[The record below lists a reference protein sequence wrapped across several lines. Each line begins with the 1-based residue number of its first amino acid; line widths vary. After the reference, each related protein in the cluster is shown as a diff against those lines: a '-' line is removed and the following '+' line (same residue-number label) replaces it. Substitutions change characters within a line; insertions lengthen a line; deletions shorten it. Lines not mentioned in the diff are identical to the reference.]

1 MQIKEEILMLHLS
14 PSITSADFCRLGEDV
29 RLTTEAGA
37 DYIHF
42 DVMDGVF
49 VPQISFGMPVLA
61 SLKKAT
67 DAVMDIHLMIVEPDK
82 YVPVFAEL
90 GADIITVHYEACT
103 HLDRVID
110 QIKACGAKA
119 AVAINPATP
128 ISVLDLV
135 LHKLDMVLIMTVN
148 PGYGGQKLIP
158 YCLDKVR
165 ALSEVKKARGYDFD
179 IQVDGGI
186 NLENASQAIEA
197 GANVLVAGSCIFG
210 GDITEKT
217 KGFMEIFS
225 RY

>member
-1 MQIKEEILMLHLS
+1 MIHLS

-61 SLKKAT
+61 SLKKST
-67 DAVMDIHLMIVEPDK
+67 DAVMDVHLMIVQPEK
-82 YVPVFAEL
+82 YIPTFAEL

-110 QIKACGAKA
+110 QIKSCGAKA
-119 AVAINPATP
+119 AVALNPGTP
-128 ISVLDLV
+128 ISVLECV
-135 LHKLDMVLIMTVN
+135 LHKLDMVLIMSVN
-148 PGYGGQKLIP
+148 PGFGGQKLIP
-158 YCLDKVR
+158 YCLDKVK
-165 ALSEVKKARGYDFD
+165 ALNEIKKTHGYTFD

-186 NLENASQAIEA
+186 TMENAPTAIEA
-197 GANVLVAGSCIFG
+197 GANVLVAGSSVFN
-210 GDITEKT
+210 GDIQART
-217 KGFMEIFS
+217 KAFVELFA

>member
-1 MQIKEEILMLHLS
+1 MIHLS
-14 PSITSADFCRLGEDV
+14 PSITSADFCRLGEQV
-29 RLTTEAGA
+29 NLTTAAGA

-61 SLKKAT
+61 SLKKET
-67 DAVMDIHLMIVEPDK
+67 DAVMDVHLMIVQPEK
-82 YVPVFAEL
+82 YVAEFAKL

-103 HLDRVID
+103 HLDRIID

-128 ISVLDLV
+128 VSVLELV
-135 LHKLDMVLIMTVN
+135 LHKLDMVLIMSVN

-165 ALSEVKKARGYDFD
+165 ALSEIRKANGYTFD

-197 GANVLVAGSCIFG
+197 GANVLVAGSCVFG
-210 GDITEKT
+210 GDIQERT
-217 KGFMEIFS
+217 KCFMEIFKK
-225 RY
+225 YE

>member
-1 MQIKEEILMLHLS
+1 MLHLS
-14 PSITSADFCRLGEDV
+14 PSITSANFCRLGEDV

-42 DVMDGVF
+42 DVLDGVF

-61 SLKKAT
+61 SLRKET
-67 DAVMDIHLMIVEPDK
+67 DAVMDVHLMIIDPDK
-82 YVPVFAEL
+82 YITNFADL

-119 AVAINPATP
+119 AVALNPATP

-135 LHKLDMVLIMTVN
+135 FHKLDRVLIMSVN
-148 PGYGGQKLIP
+148 PGYGGQKIIP
-158 YCLDKVR
+158 YCLDKVC
-165 ALSEVKKARGYDFD
+165 ALSEIKKARGLNFD
-179 IQVDGGI
+179 IQMDGGI
-186 NLENASQAIEA
+186 NLENAAQAIES

-217 KGFMEIFS
+217 KGFMEIFN
-225 RY
+225 RYK